1 MVSPI
6 LELTNINK
14 SFGHVHANKNIN
26 LTINKGTIHGIIG
39 ENGAGKSTLMSI
51 VFGLYQANSGKIKI
65 NEKEIKLKSPRDSI
79 LNGIG
84 MVHQHF
90 MLVENFTVLEN
101 IILGFEG
108 ETVFGEKL
116 ETAKKDLEKLCETY
130 NFNIDLDA
138 TISDLSVGFRQRV
151 EILKSLYRGAEILIL
166 DEPTGVLTPQEVD
179 ELFKILRSL
188 KEEGKTIVLITH
200 KLIEIMDLT
209 SEVSVMRQGEMVGHT
224 KTQDTNKEK
233 LAEMMVGRNVL
244 LRVDKTEIKKG
255 DPIFRVNELS
265 VKDDLDVTRVK
276 NVNLEICSGEIL
288 GIAGVTG
295 NGQTE
300 LLEAL
305 SGIRK
310 VESGN
315 IRLFGE
321 KISDK
326 HSFLNPRMLKAR
338 GLAHVPEDRQ
348 RMGLIGDFKA
358 YENLIFGYHD
368 QEPFSKS
375 SILNHK
381 EITEYSNRVMQ
392 EYDVRPNS
400 PNLITSNFSGGNQ
413 QKIILSREL
422 NENPKVLLVGQP
434 TRGVDI
440 GAIEFIHQ
448 RLINMRDKGAA
459 ILLASVELDEIL
471 SLSDRIIVMFD
482 GKIVGEKI
490 NKNITDRELGLL
502 MAGVTEWAILLLIN
516 QRYLGGYLT

>member
-6 LELTNINK
+6 LELKEINK
-14 SFGHVHANKNIN
+14 SFGHVQANKNIN
-26 LTINKGTIHGIIG
+26 LKINKGTIHGIIG

-51 VFGLYQANSGKIKI
+51 VFGLYQADSGVIEI
-65 NEKEIKLKSPRDSI
+65 NGKTINLKSPRDSI
-79 LNGIG
+79 ESGIG

-90 MLVENFTVLEN
+90 MLVENFSVLEN

-108 ETVFGEKL
+108 ELVFGKNLEK
-116 ETAKKDLEKLCETY
+116 AKTDLKKLCENY
-130 NFNIDLDA
+130 KLNIDLDS
-138 TISDLSVGFRQRV
+138 IIGDLSVGFRQRV

-188 KEEGKTIVLITH
+188 QEEGKTIVLITH
-200 KLIEIMDLT
+200 KLNEIMDLT

-224 KTQDTNKEK
+224 KTNSTNKEE
-233 LAEMMVGRNVL
+233 LAEMMVGRSVL
-244 LRVDKTEIKKG
+244 LRINKSTAKKG
-255 DPIFRVNELS
+255 EVVFSVKNLV

-276 NVNLEICSGEIL
+276 NVNLEVHAGEIL
-288 GIAGVTG
+288 GLAGVTG

-310 VESGN
+310 IESGK
-315 IRLFGE
+315 IELFNE
-321 KISDK
+321 TISDQNN
-326 HSFLNPRMLKAR
+326 FLDPRSLKEK

-348 RMGLIGDFKA
+348 RMGLISEFKA
-358 YENLIFGYHD
+358 NENLIFGYHH

-375 SILNHK
+375 SLLQEKNILSFSK
-381 EITEYSNRVMQ
+381 KVMG

-422 NENPKVLLVGQP
+422 NKNPKVLLVGQP

-448 RLINMRDKGAA
+448 RLIDMRDKGAA
-459 ILLASVELDEIL
+459 ILLVSVELEEVL
-471 SLSDRIIVMFD
+471 SLSDRIVVMFD
-482 GKIVGEKI
+482 GNIVGERI
-490 NKNITDRELGLL
+490 NKNVTDRELGLL
-502 MAGVTEWAILLLIN
+502 MAGVI
-516 QRYLGGYLT
+516 

>member
-6 LELTNINK
+6 LELSNINK

-26 LTINKGTIHGIIG
+26 LQINKGTIHGIIG
-39 ENGAGKSTLMSI
+39 ENGAGRSTLMSI
-51 VFGLYQANSGKIKI
+51 VFGLYQANSGTIKI
-65 NEKEIKLKSPRDSI
+65 NGKEINLKSPRDSI
-79 LNGIG
+79 INGIG

-116 ETAKKDLEKLCETY
+116 QKAKQDLEKLCQAY

-179 ELFKILRSL
+179 ELFKILRAL

-224 KTQDTNKEK
+224 KTEDTNKEQ
-233 LAEMMVGRNVL
+233 LAEMMVGRSVL
-244 LRVDKTEIKKG
+244 LRVDKKEIKKG
-255 DPIFRVNELS
+255 ETIFQVNNLS

-276 NVNLEICSGEIL
+276 DVSLEIRSGEIL

-310 VESGN
+310 VESGK
-315 IRLFGE
+315 IELFGE
-321 KISDK
+321 KISDQDN
-326 HSFLNPRMLKAR
+326 FLNPRLLKQK

-348 RMGLIGDFKA
+348 RMGLITDFKA
-358 YENLIFGYHD
+358 HENLIFGYHD

-375 SILNHK
+375 SILNNR
-381 EITEYSNRVMQ
+381 EITEYSNKVMQ

-448 RLINMRDKGAA
+448 RLIDMRDRGAA

-482 GKIVGEKI
+482 GKIVGEKE
-490 NKNITDRELGLL
+490 NKNVTERELGLL
-502 MAGVTEWAILLLIN
+502 MAGVA
-516 QRYLGGYLT
+516 

>member
-6 LELTNINK
+6 LELKNINK

-26 LTINKGTIHGIIG
+26 LIINKGTIHGIIG

-51 VFGLYQANSGKIKI
+51 VYGLYQADSGKILV

-79 LNGIG
+79 ENGIG

-108 ETVFGEKL
+108 ELVFGKNLEK
-116 ETAKKDLEKLCETY
+116 AKSDLKKLCEAY
-130 NFNIDLDA
+130 KLNIDLDSV
-138 TISDLSVGFRQRV
+138 ISDLSVGIRQRI
-151 EILKSLYRGAEILIL
+151 EILKSLYRGAEVLIL

-200 KLIEIMDLT
+200 KLNEIMDLT
-209 SEVSVMRQGEMVGHT
+209 SEVSVMRQGEVVGHT
-224 KTQDTNKEK
+224 NTSDTNKEK
-233 LAEMMVGRNVL
+233 LAEMMVGRSVL
-244 LRVDKTEIKKG
+244 LRINKSETKKG
-255 DPIFRVNELS
+255 DVVFRVRDLV

-276 NVNLEICSGEIL
+276 KISLDIHAGEIL
-288 GIAGVTG
+288 GLAGVTG

-310 VESGN
+310 VESGE
-315 IRLFGE
+315 IHLFDE
-321 KISDK
+321 KISDQNN
-326 HSFLNPRMLKAR
+326 FINPRDLKEK
-338 GLAHVPEDRQ
+338 GLAHIPEDRQ
-348 RMGLIGDFKA
+348 RMGLVTEFKA
-358 YENLIFGYHD
+358 HENLIFGYHH
-368 QEPFSKS
+368 QEPYSKS
-375 SILNHK
+375 SILQEK
-381 EITEYSNRVMQ
+381 EIMSFSKKVME
-392 EYDVRPNS
+392 EYDVRPRS
-400 PNLITSNFSGGNQ
+400 PNLMTSNFSGGNQ

-422 NENPKVLLVGQP
+422 NENPKVLLIGQP

-448 RLINMRDKGAA
+448 RLIDMRDKGAA
-459 ILLASVELDEIL
+459 ILLVSVELEEVL
-471 SLSDRIIVMFD
+471 SLSDRIVVMFD
-482 GKIVGEKI
+482 GNIVGEKI
-490 NKNITDRELGLL
+490 NKDVTDRDLGLL
-502 MAGVTEWAILLLIN
+502 MAGVA
-516 QRYLGGYLT
+516 

>member
-1 MVSPI
+1 M
-6 LELTNINK
+6 
-14 SFGHVHANKNIN
+14 
-26 LTINKGTIHGIIG
+26 
-39 ENGAGKSTLMSI
+39 
-51 VFGLYQANSGKIKI
+51 
-65 NEKEIKLKSPRDSI
+65 
-79 LNGIG
+79 
-84 MVHQHF
+84 
-90 MLVENFTVLEN
+90 
-101 IILGFEG
+101 
-108 ETVFGEKL
+108 
-116 ETAKKDLEKLCETY
+116 
-130 NFNIDLDA
+130 
-138 TISDLSVGFRQRV
+138 
-151 EILKSLYRGAEILIL
+151 
-166 DEPTGVLTPQEVD
+166 LTPQEVD

-224 KTQDTNKEK
+224 KTKDTNKEQ
-233 LAEMMVGRNVL
+233 LAEMMVGRSVL
-244 LRVDKTEIKKG
+244 LRVDKKEIKKG
-255 DPIFRVNELS
+255 EVIFKVNNLS
-265 VKDDLDVTRVK
+265 VKDDLDVIRVK
-276 NVNLEICSGEIL
+276 NINLEIRSGEIL

-315 IRLFGE
+315 IQLFGE
-321 KISDK
+321 KISDQDN
-326 HSFLNPRMLKAR
+326 FLNPRMLKEK

-348 RMGLIGDFKA
+348 RMGLISDFKA
-358 YENLIFGYHD
+358 HENLIFGYHD

-375 SILNHK
+375 AVLNSQ
-381 EITEYSNRVMQ
+381 EITEYSSKIMQ

-448 RLINMRDKGAA
+448 RLIDMRDRGAA

-482 GKIVGEKI
+482 GKIVGEKE
-490 NKNITDRELGLL
+490 NKNVTDRELGLL
-502 MAGVTEWAILLLIN
+502 MAGVA
-516 QRYLGGYLT
+516 

>member
-6 LELTNINK
+6 LELKNINK

-51 VFGLYQANSGKIKI
+51 VYGLYQADSGKILV
-65 NEKEIKLKSPRDSI
+65 NEKEIKLRSPRDSI
-79 LNGIG
+79 ENGIG

-108 ETVFGEKL
+108 ELIFGKNL
-116 ETAKKDLEKLCETY
+116 DKAKSDLKKLCESY
-130 NFNIDLDA
+130 KLNIDLDSV
-138 TISDLSVGFRQRV
+138 ISDLSVGIRQRI
-151 EILKSLYRGAEILIL
+151 EILKSLYRGAEVFIL

-200 KLIEIMDLT
+200 KLNEIMDLT
-209 SEVSVMRQGEMVGHT
+209 SEVSVMRQGEVVGHT
-224 KTQDTNKEK
+224 NTSNTDKEK
-233 LAEMMVGRNVL
+233 LAEMMVGRSVL
-244 LRVDKTEIKKG
+244 LRINKSEAKKG
-255 DPIFRVNELS
+255 DVVFSVRDLV
-265 VKDDLDVTRVK
+265 VKDDLNVTRVK
-276 NVNLEICSGEIL
+276 KISLDIHAGEIL
-288 GIAGVTG
+288 GLAGVTG

-310 VESGN
+310 VESGE
-315 IRLFGE
+315 IYLFDE
-321 KISDK
+321 KISDQDNY
-326 HSFLNPRMLKAR
+326 LNPRDLKEKD
-338 GLAHVPEDRQ
+338 LAHIPEDRQ
-348 RMGLIGDFKA
+348 RMGLVTEFKA
-358 YENLIFGYHD
+358 HENLIFGYHH
-368 QEPFSKS
+368 QEPYSKS
-375 SILNHK
+375 SILQEK
-381 EITEYSNRVMQ
+381 EIMSFSKKVME
-392 EYDVRPNS
+392 EYDVRPTS

-422 NENPKVLLVGQP
+422 NENPKVLLIGQP

-448 RLINMRDKGAA
+448 RLIDMRDKGAA
-459 ILLASVELDEIL
+459 ILLVSVELEEVL

-482 GKIVGEKI
+482 GNIVGEKI
-490 NKNITDRELGLL
+490 NKDVTDRDLGLL
-502 MAGVTEWAILLLIN
+502 MAGVA
-516 QRYLGGYLT
+516 

>member
-6 LELTNINK
+6 LRLTNINK
-14 SFGHVHANKNIN
+14 SFGHVQANKNIN

-51 VFGLYQANSGKIKI
+51 VYGLYQADSGTIEV

-79 LNGIG
+79 ENGIG

-101 IILGFEG
+101 IVLGFEG
-108 ETVFGEKL
+108 EIVFGKN
-116 ETAKKDLEKLCETY
+116 LEKAKIDLKNLCETY
-130 NFNIDLDA
+130 NLNVDLDSF
-138 TISDLSVGFRQRV
+138 ISDLSVGFRQRV
-151 EILKSLYRGAEILIL
+151 EILKSLYRGAEVFIL

-200 KLIEIMDLT
+200 KLNEIMDLT
-209 SEVSVMRQGEMVGHT
+209 SEVSVMRQGEVVGHT
-224 KTQDTNKEK
+224 KTENTNREK
-233 LAEMMVGRNVL
+233 LAEMMVGRSVL
-244 LRVDKTEIKKG
+244 LRINKSKTQRG
-255 DPIFRVNELS
+255 DVVFKVENLT

-276 NVNLEICSGEIL
+276 NVNLEIHAGEIL
-288 GIAGVTG
+288 GLAGVTG

-310 VESGN
+310 VESGEIYLN
-315 IRLFGE
+315 GE
-321 KISDK
+321 KISD
-326 HSFLNPRMLKAR
+326 SSDLLNPRELKEK

-348 RMGLIGDFKA
+348 RMGLVTDFKA

-368 QEPFSKS
+368 QEPYSKS
-375 SILNHK
+375 SIMKDNK
-381 EITEYSNRVMQ
+381 IIDYSKKVMK
-392 EYDVRPNS
+392 EYDVRPTS
-400 PNLITSNFSGGNQ
+400 PHLITSNFSGGNQ
-413 QKIILSREL
+413 QKLILSREL

-448 RLINMRDKGAA
+448 RLIDMRDKGVA
-459 ILLASVELDEIL
+459 ILLVSVELEEVL
-471 SLSDRIIVMFD
+471 SLSDRIVVMFD
-482 GKIVGEKI
+482 GNIVGEKI
-490 NKNITDRELGLL
+490 NKDVTDRELGLL
-502 MAGVTEWAILLLIN
+502 MAGVV
-516 QRYLGGYLT
+516 

>member
-6 LELTNINK
+6 LELKDINK

-51 VFGLYQANSGKIKI
+51 VFGLYQANSGTIKI
-65 NEKEIKLKSPRDSI
+65 NGSDIKLKSPKDSI
-79 LNGIG
+79 VNGIG

-108 ETVFGEKL
+108 ETIFGEKL
-116 ETAKKDLEKLCETY
+116 KKAKKDLTKLCETY
-130 NFNIDLDA
+130 NFNIDLDS

-224 KTQDTNKEK
+224 KTENTNKEK

-244 LRVDKTEIKKG
+244 LRVDKPEVEMGEIVFK
-255 DPIFRVNELS
+255 VNDLT
-265 VKDDLDVTRVK
+265 VKDDLDVVRVK
-276 NVNLEICSGEIL
+276 NVNLEIRSGEIL

-305 SGIRK
+305 SGIRN

-315 IRLFGE
+315 IDLFGE
-321 KISDK
+321 TISHKDK
-326 HSFLNPRMLKAR
+326 YLNPRMLKEK

-348 RMGLIGDFKA
+348 RMGLVTDFKA

-368 QEPFSKS
+368 QEPYSKS
-375 SILNHK
+375 SIFNQK
-381 EITEYSNRVMQ
+381 EIVEYANKVMK
-392 EYDVRPNS
+392 EYDVRPSS
-400 PNLITSNFSGGNQ
+400 PHLLTSNFSGGNQ

-448 RLINMRDKGAA
+448 RLIDMRNKGSA
-459 ILLASVELDEIL
+459 ILVASVELDEVL

-482 GKIVGEKI
+482 GKIVGEKV

-502 MAGVTEWAILLLIN
+502 MAGVTE
-516 QRYLGGYLT
+516 

>member
-6 LELTNINK
+6 LELKNISK
-14 SFGHVHANKNIN
+14 SFGHVQANKNIN
-26 LTINKGTIHGIIG
+26 LTINRGTIHGIIG

-51 VFGLYQANSGKIKI
+51 VFGLYQANSGSIKV
-65 NEKEIKLKSPRDSI
+65 NGKEIKLKSPKDSI
-79 LNGIG
+79 INGIG

-108 ETVFGEKL
+108 ELVFGKNLEK
-116 ETAKKDLEKLCETY
+116 AKKDLKNLCDTYKL
-130 NFNIDLDA
+130 NIDLNS

-209 SEVSVMRQGEMVGHT
+209 TEVSVMRQGEMVGHT
-224 KTQDTNKEK
+224 KTENTNKEQ
-233 LAEMMVGRNVL
+233 LAEMMVGRSVL
-244 LRVDKTEIKKG
+244 LRLDKSEVKTG
-255 DPIFRVNELS
+255 DVVFKVENLT

-276 NVNLEICSGEIL
+276 NVNLEICAGEIL
-288 GIAGVTG
+288 GLAGVTG

-310 VESGN
+310 VESGE
-315 IRLFGE
+315 IYLEGK
-321 KISDK
+321 KISD
-326 HSFLNPRMLKAR
+326 SQNFLDPRELKER

-348 RMGLIGDFKA
+348 RMGLVTDFKA
-358 YENLIFGYHD
+358 YENLIFGYQD
-368 QEPFSKS
+368 QQPFSKS

-381 EITEYSNRVMQ
+381 DIISHSKKIME
-392 EYDVRPNS
+392 EYDVRPQS

-448 RLINMRDKGAA
+448 RLIDMRDRGAA
-459 ILLASVELDEIL
+459 ILLVSVELDEVL

-482 GKIVGEKI
+482 GNIVGEKE
-490 NKNITDRELGLL
+490 NKNVTDRELGLL
-502 MAGVTEWAILLLIN
+502 MAGGA
-516 QRYLGGYLT
+516 

>member
-6 LELTNINK
+6 LELKNINK
-14 SFGHVHANKNIN
+14 SFGHVHANKDIN

-51 VFGLYQANSGKIKI
+51 VFGLYQANSGEIKI
-65 NEKEIKLKSPRDSI
+65 NGKETKLRSPKDSI
-79 LNGIG
+79 VNGIG

-108 ETVFGEKL
+108 ETVFGAKL
-116 ETAKKDLEKLCETY
+116 EKAKEDLNKLCETY
-130 NFNIDLDA
+130 NFNIDLES

-209 SEVSVMRQGEMVGHT
+209 SQVSVMRQGEMVGHT
-224 KTQDTNKEK
+224 KTEETNKEK
-233 LAEMMVGRNVL
+233 LAEMMVGRSVL
-244 LRVDKTEIKKG
+244 LRVDKPEAKKG
-255 DPIFRVNELS
+255 KVVFKVNDLS
-265 VKDDLDVTRVK
+265 VKDDLDVIRVK
-276 NVNLEICSGEIL
+276 NINLEIRSGEIL

-310 VESGN
+310 VESGT
-315 IRLFGE
+315 IELFNK

-326 HSFLNPRMLKAR
+326 QNYLNPKMLKQK

-348 RMGLIGDFKA
+348 RMGLISDFKA

-381 EITEYSNRVMQ
+381 EIHEHSNKVMQ

-448 RLINMRDKGAA
+448 RLIDMRDKGVA
-459 ILLASVELDEIL
+459 ILLASVELDEVL
-471 SLSDRIIVMFD
+471 SLSDRIIIMFD
-482 GKIVGEKI
+482 GKIVGEKD
-490 NKNITDRELGLL
+490 NKNVTDRELGLL
-502 MAGVTEWAILLLIN
+502 MAGVTE
-516 QRYLGGYLT
+516 

>member
-6 LELTNINK
+6 LELKNINK
-14 SFGHVHANKNIN
+14 SFGHVQANKNIN
-26 LTINKGTIHGIIG
+26 LKITQGTIHGIIG

-51 VFGLYQANSGKIKI
+51 VYGLYQADSGTISVSG
-65 NEKEIKLKSPRDSI
+65 KEIKLKSPRDSI
-79 LNGIG
+79 ESGIG

-101 IILGFEG
+101 IVLGFEG
-108 ETVFGEKL
+108 EFVFGEKL
-116 ETAKKDLEKLCETY
+116 KKAKQDLKNLCDTYKL
-130 NFNIDLDA
+130 NIDLDSV
-138 TISDLSVGFRQRV
+138 ISDLSVGFRQRV
-151 EILKSLYRGAEILIL
+151 EILKSLYRGAEIFIL

-200 KLIEIMDLT
+200 KLNEIMDLT
-209 SEVSVMRQGEMVGHT
+209 SEVSVMRQGEVVGHT
-224 KTQDTNKEK
+224 KTNDTNKEK
-233 LAEMMVGRNVL
+233 LAEMMVGRSVL
-244 LRVDKTEIKKG
+244 LRLNKAEAKLG
-255 DPIFRVNELS
+255 DVVFKVENLT

-276 NVNLEICSGEIL
+276 NVNLEIRAGEIL
-288 GIAGVTG
+288 GLAGVTG

-310 VESGN
+310 VESGTIYLN
-315 IRLFGE
+315 DE

-326 HSFLNPRMLKAR
+326 DNLLDPRELKEK

-348 RMGLIGDFKA
+348 RMGLVTDFKA

-368 QEPFSKS
+368 QEPYSKS
-375 SILNHK
+375 SILKDND
-381 EITEYSNRVMQ
+381 ILSYSQKVME
-392 EYDVRPNS
+392 EYDVRPRS
-400 PNLITSNFSGGNQ
+400 PQLITSNFSGGNQ

-422 NENPKVLLVGQP
+422 NENPKILLVGQP

-448 RLINMRDKGAA
+448 RLIDMRDKGAA
-459 ILLASVELDEIL
+459 ILLVSVELDEVL
-471 SLSDRIIVMFD
+471 SLSDRILVMFD
-482 GKIVGEKI
+482 GNIVGEGI
-490 NKNITDRELGLL
+490 NKDVTDRELGLL
-502 MAGVTEWAILLLIN
+502 MAGVA
-516 QRYLGGYLT
+516 

>member
-6 LELTNINK
+6 LELKNISK
-14 SFGHVHANKNIN
+14 SFGHVQANKNIN
-26 LTINKGTIHGIIG
+26 LTINRGTIHGIIG

-51 VFGLYQANSGKIKI
+51 VFGLYQANSGSIKV
-65 NEKEIKLKSPRDSI
+65 NGKEIKLKSPKDSI
-79 LNGIG
+79 INGIG

-108 ETVFGEKL
+108 ELVFGKNLEK
-116 ETAKKDLEKLCETY
+116 AKKDLKNLCDTYKL
-130 NFNIDLDA
+130 NIDLNS

-209 SEVSVMRQGEMVGHT
+209 TEVSVMRQGEMVGHT
-224 KTQDTNKEK
+224 KTENTNKEQ
-233 LAEMMVGRNVL
+233 LAEMMVGRSVL
-244 LRVDKTEIKKG
+244 LRLDKSEVKTG
-255 DPIFRVNELS
+255 DVVFKVENLT

-276 NVNLEICSGEIL
+276 NVNLEIRAGEIL
-288 GIAGVTG
+288 GLAGVTG

-310 VESGN
+310 VET
-315 IRLFGE
+315 GE
-321 KISDK
+321 IYLEGKKISD
-326 HSFLNPRMLKAR
+326 SQNLLDPRELKER

-348 RMGLIGDFKA
+348 RMGLVTDFKA
-358 YENLIFGYHD
+358 YENLIFGYQD
-368 QEPFSKS
+368 QQPFSKS
-375 SILNHK
+375 SILNHRDIISHSK
-381 EITEYSNRVMQ
+381 KIME
-392 EYDVRPNS
+392 EYDVRPQS

-448 RLINMRDKGAA
+448 RLIDMRDRGAA
-459 ILLASVELDEIL
+459 ILLVSVELDEVL

-482 GKIVGEKI
+482 GNIVGEKE
-490 NKNITDRELGLL
+490 NKNVTDRELGLL
-502 MAGVTEWAILLLIN
+502 MAGVA
-516 QRYLGGYLT
+516 

>member
-6 LELTNINK
+6 LELSQINK
-14 SFGHVHANKNIN
+14 SFGHVHANKDIS
-26 LTINKGTIHGIIG
+26 LKINKGTIHGIIG

-51 VFGLYQANSGKIKI
+51 VFGLYQADSGTISVNGKI
-65 NEKEIKLKSPRDSI
+65 IKLKSPRDSI
-79 LNGIG
+79 INGIG

-108 ETVFGEKL
+108 ELVFGRKL
-116 ETAKKDLEKLCETY
+116 EQAKKNLIDLCETY
-130 NFNIDLDA
+130 KLNIDLDSV
-138 TISDLSVGFRQRV
+138 ISDLSVGFRQRV

-188 KEEGKTIVLITH
+188 QNEGKTIVLITH
-200 KLIEIMDLT
+200 KLNEIMALT

-224 KTQDTNKEK
+224 KTDSTDKER
-233 LAEMMVGRNVL
+233 LAEMMVGRSVL
-244 LRVDKTEIKKG
+244 LRINKSIAQKG
-255 DPIFRVNELS
+255 EVIFQVNNLE
-265 VKDDLDVTRVK
+265 VKDDLNVTRVK
-276 NVNLEICSGEIL
+276 NVNFQIHAGEIL
-288 GIAGVTG
+288 GLAGVTG

-310 VESGN
+310 VESGE
-315 IRLFGE
+315 IQLFNE
-321 KISDK
+321 TISDQNNY
-326 HSFLNPRMLKAR
+326 LNPKDLKKK

-348 RMGLIGDFKA
+348 RMGLISDFKA

-375 SILNHK
+375 SILSEKDILSHSK
-381 EITEYSNRVMQ
+381 KAME
-392 EYDVRPNS
+392 EYDVRPQS

-413 QKIILSREL
+413 QKLILSREL

-448 RLINMRDKGAA
+448 RLIDMRNQGTA
-459 ILLASVELDEIL
+459 ILLVSVELEEVL
-471 SLSDRIIVMFD
+471 SLSDRIVVMFD
-482 GKIVGEKI
+482 GKIVGEKA
-490 NKNITDRELGLL
+490 NKDVTDRDIGLL
-502 MAGVTEWAILLLIN
+502 MAGIA
-516 QRYLGGYLT
+516 

>member
-6 LELTNINK
+6 LELKDINK

-26 LTINKGTIHGIIG
+26 LKINKGTIHGIIG

-51 VFGLYQANSGKIKI
+51 VYGLYQADSGSISVSG
-65 NEKEIKLKSPRDSI
+65 KEIKLKSPRDSI
-79 LNGIG
+79 ESGIG

-90 MLVENFTVLEN
+90 MLVENFTVIEN
-101 IILGFEG
+101 IVLGFEG
-108 ETVFGEKL
+108 EFVFGQKL
-116 ETAKKDLEKLCETY
+116 KKAKEDLKNLCDTYKL
-130 NFNIDLDA
+130 NINLDSI
-138 TISDLSVGFRQRV
+138 ISDLSVGFRQRV
-151 EILKSLYRGAEILIL
+151 EILKSLYRGAEIFIL

-200 KLIEIMDLT
+200 KLNEIMDLT
-209 SEVSVMRQGEMVGHT
+209 SEVSVMRQGEVVGHT
-224 KTQDTNKEK
+224 KTTDTNKEK
-233 LAEMMVGRNVL
+233 LAEMMVGRSVL
-244 LRVDKTEIKKG
+244 LRLNKAEAKLG
-255 DPIFRVNELS
+255 DVVFKVENLT

-276 NVNLEICSGEIL
+276 NVSLEIRSGEIL
-288 GIAGVTG
+288 GLAGVTG

-315 IRLFGE
+315 IYLNDE

-326 HSFLNPRMLKAR
+326 DNLLDPRELKEK

-348 RMGLIGDFKA
+348 RMGLVTDFKA

-368 QEPFSKS
+368 QEPYSKS
-375 SILNHK
+375 SILRDGDILSFSRK
-381 EITEYSNRVMQ
+381 VME
-392 EYDVRPNS
+392 EYDVRPRS
-400 PNLITSNFSGGNQ
+400 PQLITSNFSGGNQ

-422 NENPKVLLVGQP
+422 NENPKILLVGQP

-448 RLINMRDKGAA
+448 RLIDMRDKGAA
-459 ILLASVELDEIL
+459 ILLVSVELDEVL
-471 SLSDRIIVMFD
+471 SLSDRILVMFD
-482 GKIVGEKI
+482 GNIVGERT
-490 NKNITDRELGLL
+490 NKDVTDRELGLL
-502 MAGVTEWAILLLIN
+502 MAGVA
-516 QRYLGGYLT
+516 

>member
-6 LELTNINK
+6 LELKNINK

-51 VFGLYQANSGKIKI
+51 VYGLYQADSGKILV
-65 NEKEIKLKSPRDSI
+65 NEKEIKLRSPRDSI
-79 LNGIG
+79 ENGIG

-108 ETVFGEKL
+108 ELIFGKNL
-116 ETAKKDLEKLCETY
+116 DKAKSDLKKLCESY
-130 NFNIDLDA
+130 KLNIDLDSV
-138 TISDLSVGFRQRV
+138 ISDLSVGIRQRI
-151 EILKSLYRGAEILIL
+151 EILKSLYRGAEVFIL

-200 KLIEIMDLT
+200 KLNEIMDLT
-209 SEVSVMRQGEMVGHT
+209 SEVSVMRQGEVVGHT
-224 KTQDTNKEK
+224 NTSNTDKEK
-233 LAEMMVGRNVL
+233 LAEMMVGRSVL
-244 LRVDKTEIKKG
+244 LRINKSEAKKG
-255 DPIFRVNELS
+255 DVVFSVRDLV
-265 VKDDLDVTRVK
+265 VKDDLNVTRVK
-276 NVNLEICSGEIL
+276 KISLDIHAGEIL
-288 GIAGVTG
+288 GLAGVTG

-310 VESGN
+310 VESGE
-315 IRLFGE
+315 IHLFDE
-321 KISDK
+321 KISDQDNY
-326 HSFLNPRMLKAR
+326 LNPRDLKEK
-338 GLAHVPEDRQ
+338 GLAHIPEDRQ
-348 RMGLIGDFKA
+348 RMGLVTEFKA
-358 YENLIFGYHD
+358 HENLIFGYHH
-368 QEPFSKS
+368 QEPYSKS
-375 SILNHK
+375 SVLQEK
-381 EITEYSNRVMQ
+381 EIMSFSKKVME
-392 EYDVRPNS
+392 EYDVRPTS

-422 NENPKVLLVGQP
+422 NENPKVLLIGQP

-448 RLINMRDKGAA
+448 RLIDMRDKGAA
-459 ILLASVELDEIL
+459 ILLVSVELEEVL
-471 SLSDRIIVMFD
+471 SLSDRIVVMFD
-482 GKIVGEKI
+482 GNIVGEKI
-490 NKNITDRELGLL
+490 NKDVTDRDLGLL
-502 MAGVTEWAILLLIN
+502 MAGVA
-516 QRYLGGYLT
+516 

>member
-6 LELTNINK
+6 LELKDINK
-14 SFGHVHANKNIN
+14 SFGHVQANKNIN
-26 LTINKGTIHGIIG
+26 LKVNKGTIHGIIG

-51 VFGLYQANSGKIKI
+51 VFGLYQADSGTI
-65 NEKEIKLKSPRDSI
+65 NINGKEVKLKSPRDSI
-79 LNGIG
+79 LSGIG

-90 MLVENFTVLEN
+90 MLVENFSVLEN

-108 ETVFGEKL
+108 ELVFGKNLEK
-116 ETAKKDLEKLCETY
+116 AKKDLKNLCETY
-130 NFNIDLDA
+130 KLNIDLES

-151 EILKSLYRGAEILIL
+151 EILKSLYRGAEIFIL

-200 KLIEIMDLT
+200 KLNEIMDLT

-224 KTQDTNKEK
+224 KTENTNKEK
-233 LAEMMVGRNVL
+233 LAEMMVGRSVL
-244 LRVDKTEIKKG
+244 LRINKANTERG
-255 DPIFRVNELS
+255 DVIFKVENLT

-276 NVNLEICSGEIL
+276 SVNLKIHEGEIL
-288 GIAGVTG
+288 GLAGVTG

-310 VESGN
+310 VESGEIYLN
-315 IRLFGE
+315 GQ
-321 KISDK
+321 KISDNN
-326 HSFLNPRMLKAR
+326 SLLDPRELKEK

-348 RMGLIGDFKA
+348 RMGLITDFKA

-368 QEPFSKS
+368 QEPYSKS
-375 SILNHK
+375 SIMK
-381 EITEYSNRVMQ
+381 ENSILEFSKRVME
-392 EYDVRPNS
+392 EYDVRPRS
-400 PNLITSNFSGGNQ
+400 PQLITSNFSGGNQ
-413 QKIILSREL
+413 QKLILSREL

-448 RLINMRDKGAA
+448 RLIDMRDKGAA
-459 ILLASVELDEIL
+459 ILLVSVELEEVL
-471 SLSDRIIVMFD
+471 SLSDRIVVMFD
-482 GKIVGEKI
+482 GNIVGERV
-490 NKNITDRELGLL
+490 NKDVTDRELGLL
-502 MAGVTEWAILLLIN
+502 MAGVA
-516 QRYLGGYLT
+516 